1 MIGSPTYGL
10 ESCEIPCDEG
20 SVTFTSS
27 GVKRMVHFNGDAM
40 SGIPADAIA
49 YEVKLTGSGIRNG
62 ISSARV
68 ENLDREFSFTLRS
81 MFWEQDNLV
90 SMKLPVESMWT
101 ADLQSQKAFTLTP
114 VLNVYYVYPVYDR
127 KVQPY

>member
-1 MIGSPTYGL
+1 M
-10 ESCEIPCDEG
+10 
-20 SVTFTSS
+20 
-27 GVKRMVHFNGDAM
+27 
-40 SGIPADAIA
+40 
-49 YEVKLTGSGIRNG
+49 
-62 ISSARV
+62 

-81 MFWEQDNLV
+81 MVWEQDNLV

-101 ADLQSQKAFTLTP
+101 VDLQSQKAFTLTP

>member
-1 MIGSPTYGL
+1 MEKIRIKDGKTDVVYIFNPHGA
-10 ESCEIPCDEG
+10 EG
-20 SVTFTSS
+20 
-27 GVKRMVHFNGDAM
+27 G
-40 SGIPADAIA
+40 P
-49 YEVKLTGSGIRNG
+49 Y
-62 ISSARV
+62 
-68 ENLDREFSFTLRS
+68 LDREFSFTLRS